1 MVGWCGATAR
11 FDPTKNDPID
21 PPVHT
26 PPQVISCPPLFRR
39 PWARQPT
46 STSFS
51 TAWAYD
57 VKEKLL
63 LTNSH
68 CVTDGVVINV
78 RAFRC
83 QLAVDRPPNSL

>member
-1 MVGWCGATAR
+1 M
-11 FDPTKNDPID
+11 
-21 PPVHT
+21 HT
-26 PPQVISCPPLFRR
+26 HSPQVISCPPLFRR

-57 VKEKLL
+57 VNEKLL

-78 RAFRC
+78 RMFVLFGGHWRLGWTTMY
-83 QLAVDRPPNSL
+83 QHTHITMPHPDRAN

>member
-1 MVGWCGATAR
+1 M
-11 FDPTKNDPID
+11 
-21 PPVHT
+21 HT
-26 PPQVISCPPLFRR
+26 HSPQVISCPPLFRR

-78 RAFRC
+78 RVF
-83 QLAVDRPPNSL
+83 VFF